1 MPNSYSLHIVKQ
13 RSKITSLGEKFVVL
27 ALRSKKGKIKKE
39 KSFVEI
45 PIDDWCEDNYIKK
58 SKRDK
63 YTNLLTDIAEVNAR
77 IPEYKRKLNTG
88 LIDQENAI
96 IECLGL
102 QKVVEGEVLEYTK
115 QLEPKRYTNT
125 KLTQSRIRNLIGR
138 IRAMERKLPTKYV
151 PLTFDILQN
160 EYDVKQIA
168 EILFDSKLSEATINK
183 YMSAIDKVCSIKS
196 ERKFTPFKSLELI
209 PYPKHVGKQESVP
222 FRQIEEALN
231 EVNTLQDL
239 EAYLIWIYSF
249 CLLGM
254 NYTDM
259 FNIDEKKIMQEDY
272 EWKPY
277 HPEVQGYQVPIH
289 IHYFRG
295 KLSDRDRKKAPIIRM
310 INVAPIYLIIEMLR
324 HIVKKTRPEYAY
336 NGRDKLRIYNFYTKD
351 EDYNEIPEGVAKKEA
366 IRSTYYKKWK
376 QMFGHS
382 ITHTRATSMKAGRN
396 VGASF
401 EELEAQ
407 LGHVTGVSKV
417 FNTYYSAEQKAV
429 DTNHIFALMDYDI
442 MQILRYIHK
451 KFNNTD
457 YLPKSIHVPEDVGG
471 LYDFPL
477 SLLSAKEYQEMQEL
491 MSQQGDTSS
500 FNAETGRIEYEKAN
514 PMNYPKR
521 LKSLIDKQHKL
532 QYIHLAGED
541 TFDEWTEY
549 VNSELDI

>member
-39 KSFVEI
+39 KSFVDI

-63 YTNLLTDIAEVNAR
+63 YTNLLTDIAQVNAR

-88 LIDQENAI
+88 QIDQENAI

-209 PYPKHVGKQESVP
+209 PYPKHVGKQESVS

-277 HPEVQGYQVPIH
+277 HPEFKEYSEPIH

-310 INVAPIYLIIEMLR
+310 INVAPIYLIIEILR
-324 HIVKKTRPEYAY
+324 YIVKKTRPEYAY

-442 MQILRYIHK
+442 MKLLRYIHK

-457 YLPKSIHVPEDVGG
+457 YLPKTIHTPEELGG
-471 LYDFPL
+471 IFEFPL

-491 MSQQGDTSS
+491 LSQQGDTSS

-521 LKSLIDKQHKL
+521 LKTLIDKQHKL
-532 QYIHLAGED
+532 QYQHLVGED
-541 TFDEWTEY
+541 ISNEALNI